1 MNCVIANKNPE
12 ISSENLSIEDQMF
25 ETVMLG
31 LRMENGFSIEDFNKK
46 FQIDF
51 NEYYKYSLQKNE
63 EFLQIKDGRLSVKP
77 EYMYVENGIIVD
89 FMKD

>member
-1 MNCVIANKNPE
+1 MYIYIVIPIIVSFIIPIISTQIIKNAK
-12 ISSENLSIEDQMF
+12 I
-25 ETVMLG
+25 
-31 LRMENGFSIEDFNKK
+31 NGEDFNKK